1 MNNQLPQ
8 IPQFNPIVS
17 PFKFNAYYDLGEANE
32 SNTWDNILQES
43 VHLFGHDIIYLERTV
58 NNPESVFGEYLASQ
72 LSLGT
77 PMRMFLEETQG
88 WGGNATDMYSKFNLQ
103 ISDDATFH
111 ASITTF
117 TNAKGPDVKF
127 YPKVGDLIYFLKGK
141 KLFEIQ
147 HIENE
152 TQPGFYSFG
161 NRNEYTF
168 KCKTYTYDSMQVM
181 VNDTIPTEIQSL
193 NDMATQD
200 QEHFNDVLD
209 AKIITDSIISRTE
222 KDWLTGR

>member
-1 MNNQLPQ
+1 MSLPQ
-8 IPQFNPIVS
+8 IPQFNPILA
-17 PFKFNAYYDLGEANE
+17 PFKFNGYYDLTESNEA
-32 SNTWDNILQES
+32 NTWDNILAES
-43 VHLFGHDIIYLERTV
+43 IHLMGHDVVYIERQV
-58 NNPESVFGEYLASQ
+58 NVVEPTFGEFLAGQ

-88 WGGNATDMYSKFNLQ
+88 WGGSAADMYSKFGLQ
-103 ISDDATFH
+103 VTDECTFH
-111 ASITTF
+111 ASITAF
-117 TNAKGPDVKF
+117 TNSKGPDVKF
-127 YPKVGDLIYFLKGK
+127 FPKQGDLIYFLKGK

-168 KCKTYTYDSMQVM
+168 KCKVYTYDSMEVL
-181 VNDTIPTEIQSL
+181 VNETIPEEIQAL
-193 NDMATQD
+193 NGLAAQD
-200 QEHFNDVLD
+200 KTKFNDVLD
-209 AKIITDSIISRTE
+209 AKIITDVVVSRTE